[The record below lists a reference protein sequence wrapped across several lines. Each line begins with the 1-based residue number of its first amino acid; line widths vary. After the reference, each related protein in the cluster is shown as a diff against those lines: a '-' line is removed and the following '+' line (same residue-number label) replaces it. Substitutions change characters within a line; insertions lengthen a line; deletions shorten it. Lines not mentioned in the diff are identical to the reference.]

1 MAVIKQ
7 TKKKKEYKEN
17 VDTLVTFGEEAY
29 TMRKDDPRTEEAIK
43 KSQEL
48 KEAKIRELIKDGAS
62 IFSGLNMSDQR
73 GGDETYEEYKHRR
86 ATNNNLRKVYKQLG
100 SEECRRQFPMGFNYA
115 LQQAV
120 VNHQEEVINQQPQMT
135 ATITN
140 EDGTTQEAKV
150 IINND
155 KE

>member
-17 VDTLVTFGEEAY
+17 NDTLVTFGKEAY
-29 TMRKDDPRTEEAIK
+29 TMRKDDPRTEEAII
-43 KSQEL
+43 KSKEL
-48 KEAKIRELIKDGAS
+48 KEEKMRELIKDGAS
-62 IFSGLNMSDQR
+62 IFEGLNMSDQR
-73 GGDETYEEYKHRR
+73 GEDETYEEYKHRR

-100 SEECRRQFPMGFNYA
+100 PKECRRQFPMGFNYA

-120 VNHQEEVINQQPQMT
+120 LSHQEEAIKQQPT

-140 EDGTTQEAKV
+140 EDGSTTEAKV
-150 IINND
+150 IINNT
-155 KE
+155 K